1 MIRCHQFNKQKQKT
15 KQKKKKRKKSLLLH
29 MDEEIIY
36 HSILLL
42 CFHLYIQQD
51 YVT

>member
-1 MIRCHQFNKQKQKT
+1 MIKCHQFNKQKIT
-15 KQKKKKRKKSLLLH
+15 KNLLMH

-36 HSILLL
+36 PSNLRL
-42 CFHLYIQQD
+42 CLHLYIQQE